1 MTSSIPPS
9 LEAFLAEARTFSLA
23 RSKADVQRWEGFVRY
38 LLDTTTTTSSSS
50 CSSSCSPAATLCL
63 QAIRHSCC
71 ASSSSSSSSSDLVVA
86 LIAAQ
91 TLRDLCWK
99 HLPSSSSSSH
109 LPQEIINTVTLLLT
123 SSSSFTSS
131 SSSTTTLHHRERS
144 HPIVMHLAM
153 SLAALIAT
161 APLNTTSSDNKEVHR
176 GVTIFDYACG
186 VTSSIRHAI
195 DQLEAA
201 RLPAWFILC
210 TLGYLPDFYPRKL
223 PRLAERPTASRAAG
237 KVLAANVF
245 LTATSLVIH
254 YLDHVI
260 KQQQEEQEQEG
271 FSLYSKAIGCSQNWM
286 KLATVVAQEGGAE
299 GVKTAAS
306 CVQMW
311 HESFTLSQWVP
322 TFHLIAH
329 RLTGGGGG
337 GGGGGLPNEVVVH
350 LHGQLGECVTS
361 FCDMIEAV
369 LAPPSKP
376 SSSSSSYLSSLPT
389 SCDEVFLLKLEI
401 QWLEWFSQAISIVT
415 NKLQHSLSSSSSSST
430 TTTSSS
436 SSLASWST
444 SMSSSFMT
452 SLADALASLL
462 RASKA
467 MLGPVST
474 AYLARATLAVM
485 AALREQAVTLGQ
497 VLDFYVVKAGVEEE
511 EEEQLLITT
520 LCYDLLQIYMDI
532 WTEMARLFSSKD
544 SMALKHSISLN
555 QLHVVGGAGGGGGG
569 VGGGGG
575 GVPPIGDQSSA
586 IAAVQSE
593 LQGTVEIAVHFSKLN
608 VRYLLLL
615 HHHHYH
621 HPSYATSPPPP
632 PPASRVVKTY
642 LDDLAEYRSSLR
654 DYLRDL
660 AVHVTSVSGYLV
672 NLLLLTSLTYTTAT
686 HALLGSTTTSTA
698 TSEVHYVD
706 LEAVL
711 HAFSAVTKDY
721 QVALLLLLHRPDCL
735 ATFYQL
741 FDRLTDDVCL
751 YCRPL
756 SRLIILILSDL
767 LGEKLGSWLVGGGGG
782 GGGGAGGGGVAML
795 EADLPLL
802 LQSAD
807 VIVATIAKWKK
818 ALLVSFLHG
827 EEEVLHLLPTPPPPA
842 HYHYH
847 YRLYQLMTIA
857 AALPYRV
864 KQDHIGAV
872 CALKVLPLLVRY
884 ACTLA
889 GSYSQIGATQ
899 QLYQIV
905 FGATLPSLSTLL
917 EHILACGSIGAVGG
931 GGGGG
936 SPSILSYL
944 IHFPA
949 PPPPTTGATAAFPSP
964 SLLPPPPP
972 ATLLGGGGGGGG
984 YVDCSLLEGVTV
996 FALPILFAVS
1006 TTPQRLPAQLCAM
1019 SWKSF
1024 SILFGSCSYLH
1035 TAHYLLPTL
1044 QQVAAGGGG
1053 AGGGG
1058 GGQRVA
1064 IWQVVLPVL
1073 LSASDKALQRASMVT
1088 VDSRL
1093 AAAISSPPPPATTTA
1108 TTSPPPPP
1116 PAIVS
1121 ACASHSGSLRSFYHR
1136 LVHPTI
1142 TSSSSSSCSS
1152 SSSSSVG
1159 EVENHFISTLA
1170 CYATHC
1176 PLDLLLSILLHFAHD
1191 SHTILV
1197 HHCRSVEWVAQEVLP
1212 CVLER
1217 GLATTTLYLEVVIA
1231 LLSFFHSNPQAV
1243 HHWHRDELD
1252 LLLKIFTEVSGLL
1265 DGIVGCLVYRKV
1277 DLVDGGGGGGGGGG
1291 AGGGGGGVGQEVVTI
1306 FSSLLDQHC
1315 QCLHYL
1321 LYARQQQQQQQV
1333 VVVGMQ
1339 QEEEEEGWAV
1349 FASATQLLQDLA
1361 KVWDSLHHL
1370 HHHLH
1375 DSILLALAVNFI
1387 GQVSQMGYE
1396 AVIAGAGGGGGG
1408 GSRRR
1413 REGAGG
1419 GGGGSRGRVYSG
1431 LDRGLER
1438 LSQREEEVAA
1448 SQRPFATLSSY
1459 LHFLLLALKLTDLHV
1474 LASKLPVEALGKT
1487 ILFALPDACSRYYH
1501 LGRQSTE
1508 VCALLLDLLWYQ
1520 LGPIF
1525 NSDGSIFLLPNGP
1538 ALWEMKPSTMTT
1550 LPPEGGAGGG
1560 AAGGGGGRCA
1570 EGPRGLPSLMACYLS
1585 QGHGYH
1591 MVHTVVHILCDDYHS
1606 DLRDTASRLWIKLC
1620 FALGWKFVQEA
1631 WQHVLT
1637 SRRAGGGGGG
1647 VTPRQQQEEEEVS
1660 RQVFVAVES
1669 GDWKK
1674 VRNYLKT
1681 FSKKH

>member
-917 EHILACGSIGAVGG
+917 EHILACGSIGA
-931 GGGGG
+931 
-936 SPSILSYL
+936 
-944 IHFPA
+944 
-949 PPPPTTGATAAFPSP
+949 
-964 SLLPPPPP
+964 
-972 ATLLGGGGGGGG
+972 
-984 YVDCSLLEGVTV
+984 GVTV

-1291 AGGGGGGVGQEVVTI
+1291 AGGGGGGVGQE
-1306 FSSLLDQHC
+1306 
-1315 QCLHYL
+1315 
-1321 LYARQQQQQQQV
+1321 
-1333 VVVGMQ
+1333 
-1339 QEEEEEGWAV
+1339 
-1349 FASATQLLQDLA
+1349 DLA

-1396 AVIAGAGGGGGG
+1396 AVIAGAGGGG
-1408 GSRRR
+1408 
-1413 REGAGG
+1413 
-1419 GGGGSRGRVYSG
+1419 
-1431 LDRGLER
+1431 DRGLER